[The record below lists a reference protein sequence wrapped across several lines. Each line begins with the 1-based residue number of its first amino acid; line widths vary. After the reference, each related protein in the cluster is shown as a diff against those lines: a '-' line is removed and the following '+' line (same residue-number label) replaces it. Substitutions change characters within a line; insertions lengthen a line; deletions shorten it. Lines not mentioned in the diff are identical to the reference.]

1 MLLLGFHRRKRLAL
15 GLIYDTDFRDKTKNK
30 LPYRIQKVNN
40 PVSFYVL
47 VIQPYSPDA
56 NFEMALVCHETG
68 RKDDALDYLN
78 RALSVWEN
86 ADPDF
91 EPAIKARA
99 ILAEWEQ

>member
-15 GLIYDTDFRDKTKNK
+15 GLIYDTDSRDKTKNK

-47 VIQPYSPDA
+47 VIQPYSPEA
-56 NFEMALVCHETG
+56 NYEMAMVYHETG
-68 RKDDALDYLN
+68 KTEKALDHMYRVL
-78 RALSVWEN
+78 RIWED

-99 ILAEWEQ
+99 TLGEWEQ